1 MSSNNSS
8 DAVAALLGGGIAIF
22 YLIMWL
28 FAMACCV
35 LALIAL
41 WKMFSKAGR
50 PGWAAIIPF
59 YNIWILC
66 DICFNN
72 NILWFILAI
81 IPATS
86 WIAMAVSCFALAKAF
101 GKGAG
106 FGVLTFLF
114 PYIGY
119 AILGFSKSIEYT
131 GDKM

>member
-8 DAVAALLGGGIAIF
+8 DVVGAILGGSFALF
-22 YLIMWL
+22 YLFLWL
-28 FAMACCV
+28 FAMACGIV
-35 LALIAL
+35 ALISL
-41 WKMFSKAGR
+41 WKMFSKAGK

-59 YNIWILC
+59 YNIWVLC
-66 DICFNN
+66 EICFNS
-72 NILWFILAI
+72 NILWFILSI

-86 WIAMAVSCFALAKAF
+86 WIAMAVSCFALAKAY

-106 FGVLTFLF
+106 FGVLMFFF

-119 AILGFSKSIEYT
+119 AILGFSKNIEYT